1 MSRYSGRQGRG
12 AARLVRELKRDQA
25 EERNEHHQKTQRA
38 AQQDQLVINYSG
50 NSLLDPHGSQVQT

>member
-25 EERNEHHQKTQRA
+25 EERNEHYQRLK
-38 AQQDQLVINYSG
+38 QQTPDT
-50 NSLLDPHGSQVQT
+50 PTPTEE

>member
-38 AQQDQLVINYSG
+38 KADEDRLVINYSG
-50 NSLLDPHGSQVQT
+50 PSLLDPHGDS